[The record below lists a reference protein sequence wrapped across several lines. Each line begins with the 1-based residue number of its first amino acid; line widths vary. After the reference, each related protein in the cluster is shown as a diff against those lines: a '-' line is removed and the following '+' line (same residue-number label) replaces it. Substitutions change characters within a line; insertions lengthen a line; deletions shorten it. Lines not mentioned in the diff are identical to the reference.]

1 MMNITTIENVQY
13 FFSLSI
19 TFSASSL
26 IIVSLLEYQPYW
38 LVLALPCQPAFTCS
52 KLTIETLEQGLKYV
66 QSNNAG
72 MLAKKFPNNFR

>member
-1 MMNITTIENVQY
+1 MMNITTTENVQY

-19 TFSASSL
+19 IFSASSL

-38 LVLALPCQPAFTCS
+38 LVLALPCQLAFTYS

-66 QSNNAG
+66 QS
-72 MLAKKFPNNFR
+72 